1 MNGIDVSVNMN
12 SNTHKIYRNQKKRW
26 FTKSKIIENTAL
38 SVGVVHPFTYFVPC
52 SHLFKL
58 NIAKRISHIE
68 GTILPGEIVNYFFI
82 SKVSR
87 MSSISL
93 HVNRQQVSLIA
104 SQEIVSGWT
113 VKCHQ
118 LDITIYFTL
127 NYSFFFSDCLIV
139 KQWDSWKKK
148 YWDIII

>member
-52 SHLFKL
+52 SHLFEL
-58 NIAKRISHIE
+58 NIAKRIFHIE

-118 LDITIYFTL
+118 LDITIYFIL

-139 KQWDSWKKK
+139 KQWDSWKKS
-148 YWDIII
+148 IEI

>member
-12 SNTHKIYRNQKKRW
+12 SNTYKIYRNQKKRW

-52 SHLFKL
+52 SHLFEL

-93 HVNRQQVSLIA
+93 HVNTAGVVDCQPRNRKWLNCKMSSTRYNNL
-104 SQEIVSGWT
+104 
-113 VKCHQ
+113 
-118 LDITIYFTL
+118 LYFEL
-127 NYSFFFSDCLIV
+127 FFFFSVIAWLWNNEIHE
-139 KQWDSWKKK
+139 KKS
-148 YWDIII
+148 IEI

>member
-38 SVGVVHPFTYFVPC
+38 SVEVVHPFTYFVPC
-52 SHLFKL
+52 SHLFEL

-93 HVNRQQVSLIA
+93 HFNRQQVSLIA

-139 KQWDSWKKK
+139 KQWDSWKKS
-148 YWDIII
+148 IEI